1 MDTRKIGGNLV
12 GLLTYRE
19 AARRLGV
26 CEATVR
32 TLLRHG
38 VLEQTPPPADG
49 DRRVRAHAS
58 INPDSLDRART
69 WLEQRETEREKQR
82 QRREQHGNP
91 PDVDHVWL
99 DTATVAAMAG
109 LTVQWAQWMAREGKM
124 PATFHGGQYWVRRE
138 HAEVIVAARAFA
150 ARADARG

>member
-1 MDTRKIGGNLV
+1 MPGQR
-12 GLLTYRE
+12 LTYRE

-26 CEATVR
+26 GEATVR

-38 VLEQTPPPADG
+38 VLEQTPPPADRS
-49 DRRVRAHAS
+49 RRVKAHAS
-58 INPDSLDRART
+58 IHVDSLDRARA
-69 WLEQRETEREKQR
+69 WLVERETDRAERER
-82 QRREQHGNP
+82 RREQHGNP
-91 PDVDHVWL
+91 PDYDHVWL

-109 LTVQWAQWMAREGKM
+109 LTVNWVTWQIREERM

-150 ARADARG
+150 ERADRRPPA